1 MKKRNVDDDK
11 TRQLPKLMGRV
22 TDSNTDGETQ
32 PKLNLPT
39 SSQTPEQNEQ
49 SEKQKAK
56 GKLMIRDEEL
66 EAVENRE
73 DYLIPLM
80 TRITLM
86 QEEAYED
93 EKKES
98 PELTPLTMPPRDI
111 LAEIL
116 EEKEASE
123 GWGNFDLEL
132 LQRIRKIEETASG
145 DKSSILYRFE
155 VKIRNSDETYSAEI
169 PAKDVEKV
177 SWIVDKTGGA
187 AWFSRDKRAKSAVEK
202 VIHGQIKA
210 YTGVEKL
217 KYPRNGWKKL
227 RNGWFYLTDFGF
239 IGLLQTQAQGDT
251 DQKFLYASHHAGKKQ
266 TFLEALEMT
275 TITQNSSTAMFLFLF
290 THLSMM
296 AALFEEAGA
305 PIKFITAVI
314 GPTNSRKTSM
324 ALCLSKVFNRDQ
336 IHTPELSFESTMGG
350 IEVMCSQCQD
360 TPVII
365 DDFHP
370 ALTRKKQNELNEKL
384 EFVLRRYGDRVAKKR
399 MTDFSPNKKAGYYPV
414 RGGCIITGE
423 DITGVESSLARTI
436 VLRVEKNTVDNR
448 RLAFYQDHPLILSSH
463 LYDFIKYITD
473 EQERIIPLIEENFKT
488 KRSNHT
494 YFYPRYSEVY
504 AQMGITAEL
513 IAEYAVARGFST
525 PQEMQEWVNFVEIS
539 VDQIIHQNVQN
550 NFAENEAITI
560 LTALRE
566 MVSTYPAINVSDA
579 EKTKQ
584 NAVYMDDKYYYVRA
598 QMLLEIVNKYCARLG
613 MRSPEL
619 NSKRLA
625 NILEDKGVLY
635 VYEGKNETRKTHML
649 PGKSLDKRRYMFIRR
664 KEMEILIENSERI

>member
-1 MKKRNVDDDK
+1 MEKISVSDVDLK
-11 TRQLPKLMGRV
+11 QLPKLMDRV
-22 TDSNTDGETQ
+22 KEPDKE
-32 PKLNLPT
+32 
-39 SSQTPEQNEQ
+39 EQ
-49 SEKQKAK
+49 SKPTPPSTGQSGQTEERKSKK
-56 GKLMIRDEEL
+56 SKLMITDEEL
-66 EAVENRE
+66 DTVENRE
-73 DYLIPLM
+73 DYLVPLM
-80 TRITLM
+80 IAIPRM
-86 QEEAYED
+86 QEETQED

-98 PELTPLTMPPRDI
+98 LELAPLPMPPRDI

-132 LQRIRKIEETASG
+132 LQRIRKIEEADSG
-145 DKSSILYRFE
+145 DKSSIMYRFRI
-155 VKIRNSDETYSAEI
+155 KIRNSDETYSTEI

-187 AWFSRDKRAKSAVEK
+187 AWFSRDPRAKNAVEK

-210 YTGVEKL
+210 YTGVEQL
-217 KYPRNGWKKL
+217 RYSRNGWKKL
-227 RNGWFYLTDFGF
+227 RNRWFYLTDFGF
-239 IGLLQTQAQGDT
+239 IGLLHTQAQGDI
-251 DQKFLYASHHAGKKQ
+251 DQKFLYAPYQAGKKQ

-290 THLSMM
+290 THLSMQ

-336 IHTPELSFESTMGG
+336 IHTPELSFESTVGG

-370 ALTRKKQNELNEKL
+370 AMTRKKQNEINEKL
-384 EFVLRRYGDRVAKKR
+384 EFVLRRYGDRVAKNR

-448 RLAFYQDHPLILSSH
+448 RLAFYQDHPLILTSH
-463 LYDFIKYITD
+463 LCDFIKYVTD
-473 EQERIIPLIEENFKT
+473 EQERIIPQIAEKFKK
-488 KRSNHT
+488 KRSSHT

-504 AQMGITAEL
+504 AQMGIVAEL

-525 PQEMQEWVNFVEIS
+525 PQEMQMWVESVEMS
-539 VDQIIHQNVQN
+539 VDQIIQQNVQN
-550 NFAENEAITI
+550 NFAENEAVSI
-560 LTALRE
+560 LNALQE
-566 MVSTYPAINVSDA
+566 AVAISPAIHVTDA
-579 EKTKQ
+579 EKTKL
-584 NAVYMDDKYYYVRA
+584 NAIYEDERYYYVRA
-598 QMLLEIVNKYCARLG
+598 QMLLETVNKYCARLG
-613 MRSPEL
+613 IRSPEL

-664 KEMEILIENSERI
+664 KEMAALLENSERI

>member
-1 MKKRNVDDDK
+1 MEKISVSDVDLK
-11 TRQLPKLMGRV
+11 QLPKLMDRV
-22 TDSNTDGETQ
+22 TEPDKE
-32 PKLNLPT
+32 
-39 SSQTPEQNEQ
+39 EQ
-49 SEKQKAK
+49 SKPTPLSMGQSGQTEERKSKK
-56 GKLMIRDEEL
+56 SKLMITDEEL
-66 EAVENRE
+66 DTVENRE
-73 DYLIPLM
+73 DYLVPLM
-80 TRITLM
+80 IAISRM
-86 QEEAYED
+86 KEETQED

-98 PELTPLTMPPRDI
+98 LELAPLPIPPRDI
-111 LAEIL
+111 LTEIL
-116 EEKEASE
+116 EAKEESE

-145 DKSSILYRFE
+145 DNSSILYRFKI
-155 VKIRNSDETYSAEI
+155 KIRNSDEEYFPEI
-169 PAKDVEKV
+169 PAKDAEKV
-177 SWIVDKTGGA
+177 SWIAEKTGGA

-210 YTGVEKL
+210 YTGVEEL
-217 KYPRNGWKKL
+217 RYPRNGWKKL
-227 RNGWFYLTDFGF
+227 RNRWFYLTDFGF

-251 DQKFLYASHHAGKKQ
+251 NQKFLYASHQTGKKQ
-266 TFLEALEMT
+266 TFQQAMEMAA
-275 TITQNSSTAMFLFLF
+275 ITQNSSTAMFLFLF
-290 THLSMM
+290 THLSML
-296 AALFEEAGA
+296 AALLEEAGA

-336 IHTPELSFESTMGG
+336 IHTPELSFESTVGG

-384 EFVLRRYGDRVAKKR
+384 EFVLRRYGDRVAKNR

>member
-1 MKKRNVDDDK
+1 MEKISVSDVDLK
-11 TRQLPKLMGRV
+11 QLPKLMDRV
-22 TDSNTDGETQ
+22 TEPDKE
-32 PKLNLPT
+32 
-39 SSQTPEQNEQ
+39 EQ
-49 SEKQKAK
+49 SKPTPPSTGQSGQAEERKSKK
-56 GKLMIRDEEL
+56 SKLMITDKEL
-66 EAVENRE
+66 DTVENRE
-73 DYLIPLM
+73 DYLVPLM
-80 TRITLM
+80 IAIPRM
-86 QEEAYED
+86 QEKTHED
-93 EKKES
+93 VKKES
-98 PELTPLTMPPRDI
+98 PELTPLSIPHCDI

-116 EEKEASE
+116 EAKEESE

-132 LQRIRKIEETASG
+132 LRRIRKIEETASG
-145 DKSSILYRFE
+145 DESSILYRFE
-155 VKIRNSDETYSAEI
+155 VKIRNSDETYFAEI
-169 PAKDVEKV
+169 PAKDAEKV

-187 AWFSRDKRAKSAVEK
+187 AWFSRDPRAKSAVEK
-202 VIHGQIKA
+202 VIHAQIKA
-210 YTGVEKL
+210 YTGIEESR
-217 KYPRNGWKKL
+217 YPRNGWKKL
-227 RNGWFYLTDFGF
+227 RNRWFYLTDFGF
-239 IGLLQTQAQGDT
+239 IGLLHTQAQGDI
-251 DQKFLYASHHAGKKQ
+251 DQKFLYAPYQAGKKQ

-290 THLSMM
+290 THLSMQ

-370 ALTRKKQNELNEKL
+370 AMTRKKQNELNEKL
-384 EFVLRRYGDRVAKKR
+384 EFVLRRYGDRVAKNR

-423 DITGVESSLARTI
+423 DIMGVESSLARTI

-473 EQERIIPLIEENFKT
+473 EQERIIPQIAEKFKT
-488 KRSNHT
+488 KRSSHT
-494 YFYPRYSEVY
+494 YFYPRYSEVF
-504 AQMGITAEL
+504 AQMVITAEL
-513 IAEYAVARGFST
+513 IAEYAVARGFLD
-525 PQEMQEWVNFVEIS
+525 PQEMKKWVDYVEIS

-550 NFAENEAITI
+550 NFAENEAVTI
-560 LTALRE
+560 LNALQE
-566 MVSTYPAINVSDA
+566 AVAISPAINVSDA
-579 EKTKQ
+579 EKTKL
-584 NAVYMDDKYYYVRA
+584 NVVYMDDKYYYVRA
-598 QMLLEIVNKYCARLG
+598 QMLQEIVNKYCARLG
-613 MRSPEL
+613 IRSPEL
-619 NSKRLA
+619 NSKRLV
-625 NILEDKGVLY
+625 NILEDKGILY

>member
-1 MKKRNVDDDK
+1 MEKISVSDVDLK
-11 TRQLPKLMGRV
+11 QLPKLMDRV
-22 TDSNTDGETQ
+22 TEPDKE
-32 PKLNLPT
+32 
-39 SSQTPEQNEQ
+39 EQ
-49 SEKQKAK
+49 SKPTPPSTGQSGQAEERKSKK
-56 GKLMIRDEEL
+56 SKLMITDKEL
-66 EAVENRE
+66 DTVENRE
-73 DYLIPLM
+73 DYLVPLM
-80 TRITLM
+80 IAIPRM
-86 QEEAYED
+86 QEKMHED
-93 EKKES
+93 VKKES
-98 PELTPLTMPPRDI
+98 PELTPLPIPHRDI

-116 EEKEASE
+116 EAKEESE

-132 LQRIRKIEETASG
+132 LRRIRKIEETASG
-145 DKSSILYRFE
+145 DNSSILYRFKI
-155 VKIRNSDETYSAEI
+155 KIRNSDEAYFPEV
-169 PAKDVEKV
+169 PAKDAEKV

-187 AWFSRDKRAKSAVEK
+187 AWFSRDPRAKTAVEK
-202 VIHGQIKA
+202 VIHAQIKA
-210 YTGVEKL
+210 YTGIEESR
-217 KYPRNGWKKL
+217 YPRNGWKKL
-227 RNGWFYLTDFGF
+227 RNRWFYLTDFGF
-239 IGLLQTQAQGDT
+239 IGLLHTQAQGDI
-251 DQKFLYASHHAGKKQ
+251 DQKFLYAPYQAGKKQ

-290 THLSMM
+290 THLSMQ

-370 ALTRKKQNELNEKL
+370 AMTRKKQNELNEKL
-384 EFVLRRYGDRVAKKR
+384 EFVLRRYGDRVAKNR

-423 DITGVESSLARTI
+423 DIMGVESSLARTI

-473 EQERIIPLIEENFKT
+473 EQERIIPQIAEKFKT
-488 KRSNHT
+488 KRSSHT
-494 YFYPRYSEVY
+494 YFYPRYSEVF
-504 AQMGITAEL
+504 AQMVITAEL
-513 IAEYAVARGFST
+513 IAEYAVARGFLD
-525 PQEMQEWVNFVEIS
+525 PQEMKKWVDYVEIS

-550 NFAENEAITI
+550 NFAENEAVTI
-560 LTALRE
+560 LNALQE
-566 MVSTYPAINVSDA
+566 AVAISPAINVSDA
-579 EKTKQ
+579 EKTKL
-584 NAVYMDDKYYYVRA
+584 NVVYMDDKYYYVRA
-598 QMLLEIVNKYCARLG
+598 QMLQEIVNKYCARLG
-613 MRSPEL
+613 IRSPEL
-619 NSKRLA
+619 NSKRLV
-625 NILEDKGVLY
+625 NILEDKGILY